1 MIYQMMNGRI
11 SKRTLTKMIKA
22 YYMCAQNGVV
32 YKGYTEWTGDKL
44 SYVRKYILCKCADRR
59 INSKNIDEG
68 CGTDELDIVWLND
81 GLLLIA
87 EKDAVVQGRTLNR
100 AFYRLP
106 VNNETDKKSAD
117 VKNTV
122 HNKISNNDLES
133 LKPERIFAGNLVV
146 LKIESTSDG
155 SNVLAFFVFRLL
167 KLRARA
173 VKKDME
179 DFPIFLCSGSF
190 NVCSSTMYSSVSYEI
205 SLYVWLTILA
215 VLCNICFFHILRT
228 YVGVIRFSSFV
239 DIYRVFWSRFI
250 HGRICGSRL

>member
-59 INSKNIDEG
+59 IDSKNIDEG

-106 VNNETDKKSAD
+106 VNNETDKKSA
-117 VKNTV
+117 
-122 HNKISNNDLES
+122 
-133 LKPERIFAGNLVV
+133 PGGNP
-146 LKIESTSDG
+146 S
-155 SNVLAFFVFRLL
+155 
-167 KLRARA
+167 
-173 VKKDME
+173 
-179 DFPIFLCSGSF
+179 
-190 NVCSSTMYSSVSYEI
+190 
-205 SLYVWLTILA
+205 
-215 VLCNICFFHILRT
+215 
-228 YVGVIRFSSFV
+228 
-239 DIYRVFWSRFI
+239 
-250 HGRICGSRL
+250 

>member
-59 INSKNIDEG
+59 IDSKNIDEG
-68 CGTDELDIVWLND
+68 CCTDELDIVWLND
-81 GLLLIA
+81 SLLLIA

-155 SNVLAFFVFRLL
+155 SNEL
-167 KLRARA
+167 
-173 VKKDME
+173 
-179 DFPIFLCSGSF
+179 
-190 NVCSSTMYSSVSYEI
+190 
-205 SLYVWLTILA
+205 
-215 VLCNICFFHILRT
+215 
-228 YVGVIRFSSFV
+228 V
-239 DIYRVFWSRFI
+239 DIIDEDIEVIETVLRPI
-250 HGRICGSRL
+250 ERIYAGVVYLKKEKDLGQKSVD

>member
-59 INSKNIDEG
+59 IDSKNIDEG
-68 CGTDELDIVWLND
+68 CGTDELDIVWLNED
-81 GLLLIA
+81 KQYQDLS
-87 EKDAVVQGRTLNR
+87 V
-100 AFYRLP
+100 P
-106 VNNETDKKSAD
+106 NNETDKKSAD

-122 HNKISNNDLES
+122 YNKISNNDLES

-155 SNVLAFFVFRLL
+155 SNEL
-167 KLRARA
+167 
-173 VKKDME
+173 
-179 DFPIFLCSGSF
+179 
-190 NVCSSTMYSSVSYEI
+190 
-205 SLYVWLTILA
+205 
-215 VLCNICFFHILRT
+215 
-228 YVGVIRFSSFV
+228 V
-239 DIYRVFWSRFI
+239 DIIDEDIEFI
-250 HGRICGSRL
+250 ESVLRPIERIYAGVVYLKKEKDLGQKSVD

>member
-59 INSKNIDEG
+59 IDSKNIDEG

-117 VKNTV
+117 VKNIV
-122 HNKISNNDLES
+122 HNKISNKDLES

-155 SNVLAFFVFRLL
+155 SNELVDIIDEDIEFIESVLRPIERIYAGVVYLKKEKDLGQKRRLRYEDRVQT
-167 KLRARA
+167 KLGNRARSIIKA
-173 VKKDME
+173 ECYCTKK
-179 DFPIFLCSGSF
+179 
-190 NVCSSTMYSSVSYEI
+190 
-205 SLYVWLTILA
+205 
-215 VLCNICFFHILRT
+215 
-228 YVGVIRFSSFV
+228 
-239 DIYRVFWSRFI
+239 
-250 HGRICGSRL
+250 

>member
-59 INSKNIDEG
+59 IDSKNIDEG

-122 HNKISNNDLES
+122 HNKISNKDLES

-155 SNVLAFFVFRLL
+155 SNELVDIIDEDIEFIESVLRTNRAYICRCCVSKEGERFRTEERRLRYEDRVQT
-167 KLRARA
+167 KLGNRARSIIKA
-173 VKKDME
+173 ECYCTKK
-179 DFPIFLCSGSF
+179 
-190 NVCSSTMYSSVSYEI
+190 
-205 SLYVWLTILA
+205 
-215 VLCNICFFHILRT
+215 
-228 YVGVIRFSSFV
+228 
-239 DIYRVFWSRFI
+239 
-250 HGRICGSRL
+250 

>member
-11 SKRTLTKMIKA
+11 SKKTFTKMIKA

-44 SYVRKYILCKCADRR
+44 SYVRNYILCKCADRR
-59 INSKNIDEG
+59 IDSKNIDEG

-81 GLLLIA
+81 SLLLIA
-87 EKDAVVQGRTLNR
+87 KKAAVVQGRTLNR

-122 HNKISNNDLES
+122 HNNISNKDLES

-155 SNVLAFFVFRLL
+155 SNEL
-167 KLRARA
+167 
-173 VKKDME
+173 
-179 DFPIFLCSGSF
+179 
-190 NVCSSTMYSSVSYEI
+190 
-205 SLYVWLTILA
+205 
-215 VLCNICFFHILRT
+215 
-228 YVGVIRFSSFV
+228 V
-239 DIYRVFWSRFI
+239 DIIDEDIEFI
-250 HGRICGSRL
+250 ESVLRPIERIYAGVVYLKKEKDLGQKSVD

>member
-59 INSKNIDEG
+59 IDSKNIDEG

-81 GLLLIA
+81 SLLLIA

-100 AFYRLP
+100 AFYRL
-106 VNNETDKKSAD
+106 
-117 VKNTV
+117 TV

-155 SNVLAFFVFRLL
+155 SNEL
-167 KLRARA
+167 
-173 VKKDME
+173 
-179 DFPIFLCSGSF
+179 
-190 NVCSSTMYSSVSYEI
+190 
-205 SLYVWLTILA
+205 
-215 VLCNICFFHILRT
+215 
-228 YVGVIRFSSFV
+228 V
-239 DIYRVFWSRFI
+239 DIIDEDIEFI
-250 HGRICGSRL
+250 ESVLRPIERIYAGVVYLKKEKDLGQKSVD